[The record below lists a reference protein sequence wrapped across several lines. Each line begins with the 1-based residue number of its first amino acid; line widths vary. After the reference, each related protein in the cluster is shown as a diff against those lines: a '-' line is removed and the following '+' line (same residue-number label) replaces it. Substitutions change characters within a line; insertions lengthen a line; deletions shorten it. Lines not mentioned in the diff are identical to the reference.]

1 MSIFGNVSAAGGFD
15 QSEIDFVTQLISSG
29 QTTIDEVSQQF
40 GVPRDVVASVYAE
53 NAPLQ
58 TSTTEQAMEELGNW
72 VESQLELGVSP
83 IILIGLIE
91 TYKAALTNNLLVDED
106 E

>member
-1 MSIFGNVSAAGGFD
+1 MIVEFPD
-15 QSEIDFVTQLISSG
+15 TKTEKLI
-29 QTTIDEVSQQF
+29 
-40 GVPRDVVASVYAE
+40 
-53 NAPLQ
+53 
-58 TSTTEQAMEELGNW
+58 EQAMEELGNW

>member
-1 MSIFGNVSAAGGFD
+1 MIVEFPD
-15 QSEIDFVTQLISSG
+15 TKTEKLI
-29 QTTIDEVSQQF
+29 
-40 GVPRDVVASVYAE
+40 
-53 NAPLQ
+53 
-58 TSTTEQAMEELGNW
+58 EQAMEELGNW

-91 TYKAALTNNLLVDED
+91 KYKAALTNNLLVDED

>member
-1 MSIFGNVSAAGGFD
+1 M
-15 QSEIDFVTQLISSG
+15 
-29 QTTIDEVSQQF
+29 
-40 GVPRDVVASVYAE
+40 PVVANTKIDKQIE
-53 NAPLQ
+53 R
-58 TSTTEQAMEELGNW
+58 AMDELGEW
-72 VESQLELGVSP
+72 VESNLEQDVSP